1 MPLVIKDSLRY
12 IERNEEGRL
21 LEGAT
26 DQGVVNVTRY
36 CHHEIVHARSQDDEI
51 HGNIRRR
58 LISRD
63 TKTY

>member
-1 MPLVIKDSLRY
+1 MPLVIKDSWQY

-21 LEGAT
+21 LEGVT

-36 CHHEIVHARSQDDEI
+36 CHHETVHARSQDDEI
-51 HGNIRRR
+51 HGNIRCR

-63 TKTY
+63 AKPY